1 MNKARV
7 IRTSVETV
15 VIPAASREQFLMQA
29 SPLTNCLEDFQ
40 ILQAGLSRLTPGYLV
55 ERSPSYF
62 HLMLYC
68 HEGGAEVTVAGRA
81 LRMKAGE
88 VLMIPVGSSYS
99 YHPLGRRWEI
109 SWVHLIDCPVW
120 NRLFQSPPLLHRA
133 RWGKFVREV
142 MRGYIGEIGARHPD
156 SRRVLRLY
164 VELLVSYLKR
174 ELGAALSEDREGS
187 EKLQALWARVHKD
200 LRHKWE
206 VGELSLLAG
215 LCKTSL
221 FHLCKKI
228 HGMTPLDMVGAMRME
243 LASERLAF
251 TNETLAAIAEETGYR
266 SAFAFSKAF
275 KRHMGASP
283 KEYRR
288 QRSLK
293 GGKARRQVATSRFAP
308 DARM

>member
-1 MNKARV
+1 MGKARI

-15 VIPAASREQFLMQA
+15 VIPADSREQFLMQA

-68 HEGGAEVTVAGRA
+68 HEGEAAVKVEDRG
-81 LRMKAGE
+81 LRVKAGD

-99 YHPLGRRWEI
+99 YHPLGAQWDI
-109 SWVHLIDCPVW
+109 SWVHLIDCPSW
-120 NRLFQSPPLLHRA
+120 NRLFQSPPSLHKA
-133 RWGKFVREV
+133 QWGKFVRDV
-142 MRGYIGEIGARHPD
+142 MRGYIGEVGTRHPD

-164 VELLVSYLKR
+164 IEVLVSYLKR
-174 ELGAALSEDREGS
+174 ELGAALSEDREGR
-187 EKLQALWARVHKD
+187 EKLQTLWGRVHKD
-200 LRHKWE
+200 LRHKWAVE
-206 VGELSLLAG
+206 ELSSLAG

-221 FHLCKKI
+221 FHLCKKV
-228 HGMTPLDMVGAMRME
+228 HGMTPLDMIGAMRME

-251 TNETLAAIAEETGYR
+251 TNETLAAIAEETGYK

-288 QRSLK
+288 QRARNARKS
-293 GGKARRQVATSRFAP
+293 GGSH
-308 DARM
+308 